1 MFSKVY
7 THRDSESIAIMIAD
21 AIINAKD
28 LFNIPDCLFKENL
41 DDFIKLTDDYIIYKI
56 KYNNDEK

>member
-1 MFSKVY
+1 
-7 THRDSESIAIMIAD
+7 MIAD

-56 KYNNDEK
+56 KYNDDEK